1 MSYPVEQVINITT
14 RITPAGLNTA
24 NFASAMV
31 FAPNNELPSGFPE
44 NTFRTYFSVASV
56 AEDFATDTET
66 YKAAAKWLGS
76 TPAVSRV
83 QIWASAAPVA
93 ATAGKLVG
101 GVLSS
106 DDQTIDKFTAITNG
120 TLNLVI
126 DGTPRNLTDINLSS
140 AATLSDVANTLQTA
154 LSTHATATWNSGTA
168 QFTITSTT
176 TGSTSSVVLGST
188 PGTVAPL
195 IKANT
200 GTSTAGTSA
209 SGPVQAL
216 TAAFDV
222 TWFYW
227 IFFTATVLADKDEVL
242 AIAQWAEDNNVMFV
256 NSQTATAATAI
267 RDPSNTTD
275 IASQLNTL
283 GYRHVFTPT
292 HATDAYSGN
301 ALAKHFAVVNY
312 SADNS
317 TITGEFKKSPGVA
330 AEDLSDTA
338 YATMQAKKTPFY
350 TQLDLQG
357 STDAG
362 RWINTWTHSTYG
374 EFIDDIVNLD
384 AFVNA
389 LRVGLYNALA
399 NQTTKLAQTPVG
411 QAVLI
416 GAAKRVCEQYIR
428 NNYLG
433 PRNYIDPDT
442 GLEAYTN
449 GYEILTQPEDILDL
463 SDADRSARKSAPI
476 RIRVFRAG
484 AIHMVDVS
492 VDVF

>member
-1 MSYPVEQVINITT
+1 MYPVENIININT
-14 RITPAGLNTA
+14 RISPAGLNTA
-24 NFASAMV
+24 NFAAAMV
-31 FAPNNELPSGFPE
+31 FAPNSEVPSGFPA
-44 NTFRTYFSVASV
+44 NTFRTYFSPSSV
-56 AEDFATDTET
+56 AEDFAADTET
-66 YKAAAKWLGS
+66 YKAAVKWLGS
-76 TPAVSRV
+76 TPAVPSV

-106 DDQTIDKFTAITNG
+106 GDQTITNFTDVDAG
-120 TLNLVI
+120 TLNITVDGVAHLVTNI
-126 DGTPRNLTDINLSS
+126 DLKSVTSMANVASVLTTSLNPFATVAWDN
-140 AATLSDVANTLQTA
+140 AA
-154 LSTHATATWNSGTA
+154 GR
-168 QFTITSTT
+168 FTITSAT
-176 TGSTSSVVLGST
+176 TGTTSSVTV
-188 PGTVAPL
+188 GTSANSVAPL
-195 IKANT
+195 IKADS
-200 GTSTAGTSA
+200 GVSTPGTSA

-222 TWFYW
+222 AWFYW
-227 IFFTATVLADKDEVL
+227 IFFTAGVLADEDEVL
-242 AIAQWAEDNNVMFV
+242 EIANWAETNNVMFV
-256 NSQTATAATAI
+256 NSQTGTAAGEI
-267 RDPSNTTD
+267 RDPADTTD

-301 ALAKHFAVVNY
+301 ALAKQFAVVNY

-338 YATMQAKKTPFY
+338 YSTMQSKKAPFY
-350 TQLDLQG
+350 TVLDLQG

-362 RWINTWTHSTYG
+362 RWLNTWTHSTYG
-374 EFIDDIVNLD
+374 EFIDDVVNLD
-384 AFVNA
+384 AFVNS

-416 GAAKRVCEQYIR
+416 GAAKRVCEQYVR

-442 GLEAYTN
+442 GLEAYTE

-463 SDADRSARKSAPI
+463 SDADRAARKSAPI
-476 RIRVFRAG
+476 RIRVFKAG
-484 AIHMVDVS
+484 AIHVADVT

>member
-1 MSYPVEQVINITT
+1 MSYPVENIIPITT
-14 RITPAGLNTA
+14 RISPAGLNTA
-24 NFASAMV
+24 NFAAAMV
-31 FAPNNELPSGFPE
+31 FAPNSEVPSGFPA
-44 NTFRTYFSVASV
+44 NTFRTYFSPSSV
-56 AEDFATDTET
+56 AEDFAADTET
-66 YKAAAKWLGS
+66 YKAAVKWLGS
-76 TPAVSRV
+76 TPAVPSV

-106 DDQTIDKFTAITNG
+106 GEQTMSNFTAITAG
-120 TLNLVI
+120 TLNLVV
-126 DGTPRNLTDINLSS
+126 DGTPRNLTGLNFS
-140 AATLSDVANTLQTA
+140 AATTLANVASILQTA
-154 LSTHATATWNSGTA
+154 LSTHATVAWNSSAG

-176 TGSTSSVVLGST
+176 TGSTSNVVLGST
-188 PGTVAPL
+188 PGIVAPL
-195 IKANT
+195 IKADS
-200 GTSTAGTSA
+200 GVSTPGTSA

-216 TAAFDV
+216 TKAFDV
-222 TWFYW
+222 AWFYW
-227 IFFTATVLADKDEVL
+227 IFFTAGVLADEDEVL
-242 AIAQWAEDNNVMFV
+242 EIAQWAETNNVMFV
-256 NSQTATAATAI
+256 NSQTGTAAGEI
-267 RDPSNTTD
+267 RDPADTTD

-301 ALAKHFAVVNY
+301 ALAKQFAVVNY

-338 YATMQAKKTPFY
+338 YATMQSKKAPFY
-350 TQLDLQG
+350 TVLDLQG

-362 RWINTWTHSTYG
+362 RWLNTWTHSTYG
-374 EFIDDIVNLD
+374 EFIDDVVNLD
-384 AFVNA
+384 AFVNS

-416 GAAKRVCEQYIR
+416 GAAKRVCEQYVR

-442 GLEAYTN
+442 GLEAYTE

-463 SDADRSARKSAPI
+463 SDADRAARKSAPI
-476 RIRVFRAG
+476 RIRVFKAG
-484 AIHMVDVS
+484 AIHIADVTVDVY
-492 VDVF
+492 